1 MNAKRILLGWSV
13 IGLFLMVFG
22 CSNDAGDV
30 ATAPDGVEIHFDRQ
44 GEGRPVLIFVHGWA
58 NDRTIWDTQVAH
70 FSQKYEV
77 INLDLPGF
85 GESGNEREE
94 FTIESYGD
102 DVATIIQQRNLEQA
116 VLVGFSMGGPVVIEA
131 AIRVPGQV
139 AGVVL
144 VDDLHDVEAKTP
156 PEAIGDAVAFYLD
169 VVTNPTNE
177 KLVSGGFY
185 TKDTEAAFNRIAAI
199 LEGGPRVGWRESI
212 LDAARWVN
220 EDCIESISRVQAP
233 IISINSDLRPTDV
246 EAFRKYVP
254 SYQVKIV
261 PDTGHLVMW
270 DAPDAFNQMLEES
283 IQELMSR

>member
-1 MNAKRILLGWSV
+1 MNAIRMLSGWSV
-13 IGLFLMVFG
+13 IGLSLMVFG

-30 ATAPDGVEIHFDRQ
+30 VTASDGVEIHFDRQ
-44 GEGRPVLIFVHGWA
+44 GEGKPVLILVHGWA

-85 GESGNEREE
+85 GESGNKREK
-94 FTIESYGD
+94 FTIESFGD
-102 DVATIIQQRNLEQA
+102 DVATVIQQLGLEQA

-139 AGVVL
+139 TGVVL
-144 VDDLHDVEAKTP
+144 VDDLHDVEAKIP
-156 PEAIGDAVAFYLD
+156 PEAIGDTVAFFLD

-177 KLVSGGFY
+177 KLVGGDFY
-185 TKDTEAAFNRIAAI
+185 TKNTEASFNRIAAI
-199 LEGGPRVGWRESI
+199 LEGGPSVGWKES
-212 LDAARWVN
+212 LSDAIKWAS

-233 IISINSDLRPTDV
+233 IISINSDLRPTNV

-254 SYQVKIV
+254 TYQVKIV
-261 PDTGHLVMW
+261 PDTGHLVMR
-270 DAPDAFNQMLEES
+270 DAPDAFNRMLEES